1 MKYNEV
7 GAHLKDNYLFI
18 LFVKNKKKC
27 KQGHQ
32 NPFHSPKLKSIH
44 CFPIV
49 CLFKIF
55 KRTLKGIH
63 FSFIL

>member
-18 LFVKNKKKC
+18 LFVKSKKKC

-32 NPFHSPKLKSIH
+32 NYFHSPKLEPNYCS
-44 CFPIV
+44 PIV
-49 CLFKIF
+49 CLFKF

-63 FSFIL
+63 LSFFM